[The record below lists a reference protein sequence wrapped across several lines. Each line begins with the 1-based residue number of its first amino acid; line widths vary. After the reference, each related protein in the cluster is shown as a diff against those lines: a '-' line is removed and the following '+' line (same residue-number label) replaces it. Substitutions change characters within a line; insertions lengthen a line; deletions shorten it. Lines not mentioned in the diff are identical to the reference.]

1 MLFMIP
7 AHFAHLGAASRLSL
21 TRPQIIT
28 MTRPQ
33 VPLTM
38 MATFGKDTSES
49 DEGDLCDPLIDSCPV
64 GDPGDVECDEDGC
77 YLMLDTVGDG
87 VVDTVIPI
95 EESLPYQDLAQRI
108 IINPAFELVSVVSTI
123 LLIVTFAISYGEL
136 TPAVREISDAADLG
150 CSVFFVLEFV
160 LRWYAVGLA
169 RSHLLRP
176 LTVLDFINLLPI
188 LVSPG
193 LPYVP
198 STPLA
203 AYAVS
208 SLSGTAVAPLA
219 PLRLLRAAR
228 ILRLRRLL
236 QPEELSRIA
245 KVIRAD
251 STAEVTESTR
261 LALRLAF
268 SALSIVVI
276 SAGLLWQIERA
287 SNPNLDGL
295 LDAIYFSFSIITT
308 VGLGDISPSTGAG
321 RLVVVLEQVA
331 AVTIIPLEL
340 AELSKA
346 LLQER
351 GVFDATQEGFGA
363 RVRALDLRCDRC
375 NLTGHESDSIFCR
388 RCGNALLDR

>member
-1 MLFMIP
+1 
-7 AHFAHLGAASRLSL
+7 
-21 TRPQIIT
+21 
-28 MTRPQ
+28 
-33 VPLTM
+33 
-38 MATFGKDTSES
+38 MATFGRDAS
-49 DEGDLCDPLIDSCPV
+49 DSVEEDCSPFADSCPV
-64 GDPGDVECDEDGC
+64 SEPGDVECDEDGC

-87 VVDTVIPI
+87 IVDTVIRV

-108 IINPAFELVSVVSTI
+108 IVNPAFELVSVVSTI

-136 TPAVREISDAADLG
+136 TPTVRAVSDAADLA
-150 CSVFFVLEFV
+150 CSTFFVFEFV

-169 RSHLLRP
+169 RRHLFRP
-176 LTVLDFINLLPI
+176 LTVLDFINVLPI

-203 AYAVS
+203 AYTVS
-208 SLSGTAVAPLA
+208 SLSGTALAPLA

-236 QPEELSRIA
+236 EREELSRIA
-245 KVIRAD
+245 KVITAD
-251 STAEVTESTR
+251 PTAEVTESTR

-287 SNPNLDGL
+287 ANPSLDGF

-308 VGLGDISPSTGAG
+308 VGLGDISPNTGAG

-340 AELSKA
+340 AALSKA

-351 GVFDATQEGFGA
+351 GVFAPTQNAVGS
-363 RVRALDLRCDRC
+363 RIRAPDLKCARC
-375 NLTGHESDSIFCR
+375 NLVGHEADSIFCR
-388 RCGNALLDR
+388 RCGNALLDG